1 MMEITLAARQPFSF
15 YSVVHS
21 HGWVQ
26 MAPFRFDEE
35 RKLLH
40 YVTRLESGRVLE
52 LCMGETPDGVRVLLD
67 HTLNP
72 SEQEEVAALVRWML
86 ALDQDLSAFYD
97 AVEKEPKLAHVR
109 SKAQGRVLRSATL
122 FEDVIKTVLT
132 TNTLWAATKR
142 MNSNLIEQF
151 GEVLPEDPTRRAF
164 PTAQKLAAATEETLR
179 AETRLGYRAPYVL
192 AIARTVAAGEID
204 LESLKNNGLPTPEL
218 RKKLLGLKGIGG
230 YAAANL
236 LMILGRSDYLPV
248 DSWAMKMVSQ
258 EWYNGEPVTA
268 KQVEEAFAHWGEWK
282 GMAYWFWNWTPWEG
296 AKTENDASA

>member
-1 MMEITLAARQPFSF
+1 MEITLPARQPFSF
-15 YSVVHS
+15 YSTVYS

-40 YVTRLESGRVLE
+40 YVTRLENGHVVE
-52 LCMGETPDGVRVLLD
+52 LCMGETPDGIRVSSEN
-67 HTLNP
+67 TLNH

-86 ALDQDLSAFYD
+86 ALDQDLSIFYA

-142 MNSNLIEQF
+142 MNSNLIKQF
-151 GEVLPEDPTRRAF
+151 GETLPEDPSRRAF
-164 PTAQKLAAATEETLR
+164 PTAQKLAEATEETLR

-192 AIARTVAAGEID
+192 AIARTVADGEID
-204 LESLKNNGLPTPEL
+204 LEGLKNNGLPTPEL
-218 RKKLLGLKGIGG
+218 RKKLLSLKGIGG

-236 LMILGRSDYLPV
+236 LMILGRGDYLPV

-282 GMAYWFWNWTPWEG
+282 GMAYWFWNWTPWEK
-296 AKTENDASA
+296 AKTVDNASQ